1 MSVSAPPVGVS
12 GGSVARSSRGGGS
25 SSLNTQVVT
34 LARRSIRRTLR
45 QPVLVVP
52 SVIFPLFMLAV
63 LSSAGKEI
71 THVKGFPTTSYITFI
86 ISATLIQGAAGAT
99 TLAGNALGND
109 IETGFL
115 RRIALTPVKV
125 PALVASQLAG
135 VAVLGMLQG
144 LLYLAVGF
152 AGGASIKAG
161 VGGVFVV
168 LAFVL
173 LVSLAFGSV
182 GLLAAVLTGSAQQAQ
197 GVFVIALGLLFMS
210 SMIMPRNLITSSWF
224 KTVATYNPM
233 SYLVEAPRSLFIT
246 GWDAQALAL
255 GGGIAAV
262 ILVIFLSASTRSLSR
277 KVLG

>member
-1 MSVSAPPVGVS
+1 MSS
-12 GGSVARSSRGGGS
+12 SSR
-25 SSLNTQVVT
+25 NVQIRT

-52 SVIFPLFMLAV
+52 NVIFPLFMLAV

-71 THVKGFPTTSYITFI
+71 THVKGFPTHSYITFI

-115 RRIALTPVKV
+115 SRLALTPVQV

-135 VAVLGMLQG
+135 VAVLGLAQSV
-144 LLYLAVGF
+144 LYLLVGL

-161 VGGVFVV
+161 VAGALVV
-168 LAFVL
+168 LVIVL
-173 LVSLAFGSV
+173 LAILAFGSI
-182 GLLAAVLTGSAQQAQ
+182 GLLAAVRTGSAQQAQ
-197 GVFVIALGLLFMS
+197 GVFVIGLGLLFMS

-255 GGGIAAV
+255 GIGITAAALIV
-262 ILVIFLSASTRSLSR
+262 FLAGSIAR
-277 KVLG
+277 

>member
-1 MSVSAPPVGVS
+1 VSASAPAAPAS
-12 GGSVARSSRGGGS
+12 APRAPAARAHDKPSVD
-25 SSLNTQVVT
+25 LQVRT
-34 LARRSIRRTLR
+34 LARRSIRRTIR

-63 LSSAGKEI
+63 LSSAGKQI
-71 THVKGFPTTSYITFI
+71 THVKGFPTHSYITFI

-125 PALVASQLAG
+125 PALIVSQLAG
-135 VAVLGMLQG
+135 VAVLGFAQSV
-144 LLYLAVGF
+144 LYLLVGL
-152 AGGASIKAG
+152 AGGASVKAG
-161 VGGVFVV
+161 FGGALVV
-168 LAFVL
+168 LALAL
-173 LVSLAFGSV
+173 LTILAFGAV

-210 SMIMPRNLITSSWF
+210 SMMMPRNLITSSWF
-224 KTVATYNPM
+224 KEVATYNPM

-246 GWDAQALAL
+246 GWNAQALEL
-255 GGGIAAV
+255 GAGIAV
-262 ILVIFLSASTRSLSR
+262 GVLVFFLSVSISSMRNRILA
-277 KVLG
+277 